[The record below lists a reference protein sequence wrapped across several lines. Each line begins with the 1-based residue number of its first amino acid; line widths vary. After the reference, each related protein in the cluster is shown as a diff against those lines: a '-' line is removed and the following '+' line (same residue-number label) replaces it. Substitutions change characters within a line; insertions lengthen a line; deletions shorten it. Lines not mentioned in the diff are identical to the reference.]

1 VYQRKVRALQ
11 RQIARLDQRLLR
23 LDTMSR
29 LYAKGRAGLVLLG
42 LGAVLLVER
51 LCGTVFGLLT
61 AGVFLAGFL
70 IVAAFH
76 NRIKA
81 SVERYTLWRRL
92 KATHLARL
100 RRDWQHIPH
109 ASLAREEPEH
119 VFATDLNLTGD
130 RSLLHLLDTTTSHG
144 GSARLR
150 TWLLQPVLDAGEIRT
165 RQEQVRELIPLTAF
179 RDRLA
184 LCGALVA
191 RDPDTR
197 WEEES
202 VLAWLHQQSP
212 PFPLARWVALL
223 GLLAATNI
231 ALMSLYALSLVPA
244 WWPLSLALYLVL
256 YLSKHGEARHLFVE
270 AYRLER
276 ALEHVRAVLLYLET
290 RRYSGTP
297 RLAKLCAPFWRAAR
311 RPSLAL
317 KQIIRIAGAAGVQQS
332 NLLGFL
338 INALV
343 PWDLYFAHRLNQ
355 YKETIK
361 TDLPVWIDTWYELE
375 ALSALANFSAL
386 HPDYA
391 FPDVLPVTTLAAQPV
406 LRACGLGHPLLPP
419 AECVGNDFTLAHLG
433 EIALI
438 TGSNMSGKSTFLRT
452 LGVNLCL
459 AYAGAPV
466 SATALQTV
474 LLRLFT
480 CIKVSDSVTDGISYF
495 YAEVRRLRALLR
507 ACEAEEPI
515 PLCFLIDEIFR
526 GTNNRERLIGSRAY
540 IHALARGHGVGVIST
555 HDLELVTLA
564 DTVPSIRN
572 YHFREEVYNGRMVFD
587 YQLRPGPCPTTN
599 ALQIM
604 QMEGLPIAEEPAVDT
619 YPGHAGTS

>member
-1 VYQRKVRALQ
+1 VQQRKVHALR
-11 RQIARLDQRLLR
+11 RQIARLDRRLLR

-42 LGAVLLVER
+42 LGTVLLVER
-51 LCGTVFGLLT
+51 LCGTAFGLLT
-61 AGVFLAGFL
+61 AGVLLAGFL
-70 IVAAFH
+70 TVVAFH

-81 SVERYTLWRRL
+81 GIVRYTLWRRL
-92 KATHLARL
+92 KATHLARVL
-100 RRDWQHIPH
+100 RDWQHIPH
-109 ASLAREEPEH
+109 TSQAREEPEH
-119 VFATDLNLTGD
+119 IFAVDLNITGD

-144 GSARLR
+144 GSTRLR
-150 TWLLQPVLDAGEIRT
+150 TWFLQPVLDAGEIRT
-165 RQEQVRELIPLTAF
+165 RQEQVRELIPLVAF
-179 RDRLA
+179 RDHLA

-191 RDPDTR
+191 SDPDVR

-202 VLAWLHQQSP
+202 VLAWLHQQTP
-212 PFPLARWVALL
+212 PFPLARWVGLL
-223 GLLAATNI
+223 GLLAAMNI
-231 ALMSLYALSLVPA
+231 VLMSLYALSLVPA
-244 WWPLSLALYLVL
+244 WWSLSLALYLVL
-256 YLSKHGEARHLFVE
+256 YLSKHGEARYLFVE

-276 ALEHVRAVLLYLET
+276 ALEHLRAVLLYLET
-290 RRYSGTP
+290 HRYSGTP

-332 NLLGFL
+332 NMLGFL

-355 YKETIK
+355 YKETIR
-361 TDLPVWIDTWYELE
+361 TDLPIWIDTWYELE
-375 ALSALANFSAL
+375 ALNALANFGSL
-386 HPDYA
+386 HPDHV
-391 FPDVLPVTTLAAQPV
+391 FPDVLSATTPSTQPV
-406 LRACGLGHPLLPP
+406 LRACGLGHPLLPH
-419 AECVGNDFTLAHLG
+419 EGRVCNDFTFAYLS

-466 SATALQTV
+466 NATAFQTV

-495 YAEVRRLRALLR
+495 YAEVRRLKALLR

-540 IHALARGHGVGVIST
+540 IHALARGHGVGIIST

-572 YHFREEVYNGRMVFD
+572 YHFREEVHDGRMVFD
-587 YQLRPGPCPTTN
+587 YQLRSGPCPTTN

-604 QMEGLPIAEEPAVDT
+604 QMEGLPITEVPAVDT
-619 YPGHAGTS
+619 YPGHEGVS

>member
-1 VYQRKVRALQ
+1 VQQRKVHALR
-11 RQIARLDQRLLR
+11 RQIARLDRRLLH
-23 LDTMSR
+23 LDTVSR
-29 LYAKGRAGLVLLG
+29 LYAKSRAGIVLLG
-42 LGAVLLVER
+42 LGTVLVVER
-51 LCGTVFGLLT
+51 LCGTAFGLFT

-70 IVAAFH
+70 TVVTFH
-76 NRIKA
+76 NRVKA
-81 SVERYTLWRRL
+81 GIVRYTIWRRL
-92 KATHLARL
+92 KATHLARVL
-100 RRDWQHIPH
+100 RDWQHIPH
-109 ASLAREEPEH
+109 ASQAGEEPEH
-119 VFATDLNLTGD
+119 VFAADLNLTGD

-150 TWLLQPVLDAGEIRT
+150 TWLLQPVLDAGEIRM
-165 RQEQVRELIPLTAF
+165 RQEQVRELVPLVAF
-179 RDRLA
+179 RDHLA

-191 RDPDTR
+191 RDPDAR

-212 PFPLARWVALL
+212 PFPLTRWVGLL
-223 GLLAATNI
+223 GLLAAMNI
-231 ALMSLYALSLVPA
+231 ILMSLYALSLLPA
-244 WWPLSLALYLVL
+244 WWSLSLALYLVL
-256 YLSKHGEARHLFVE
+256 YLSKHGEARYLFVE

-276 ALEHVRAVLLYLET
+276 SLEHVRAVLLYLET
-290 RRYSGTP
+290 HRYSGTP
-297 RLAKLCAPFWRAAR
+297 RLAKLCAPFWRAVR

-361 TDLPVWIDTWYELE
+361 TDLPIWIDTWYELE
-375 ALSALANFSAL
+375 ALNALANFGSL
-386 HPDYA
+386 HPDYV
-391 FPDVLPVTTLAAQPV
+391 FPDVLPVMTPSAQPV
-406 LRACGLGHPLLPP
+406 LRACGLGHPLLPY
-419 AECVGNDFTLAHLG
+419 EGRVCNDFTFAHLG

-466 SATALQTV
+466 NATALQTG

-480 CIKVSDSVTDGISYF
+480 CMKVSDSVTDGISYF
-495 YAEVRRLRALLR
+495 YAEVRRLKALLR

-564 DTVPSIRN
+564 DTIPSICN
-572 YHFREEVYNGRMVFD
+572 YHFREEVHDGHMVFD

-604 QMEGLPIAEEPAVDT
+604 QMEGLPIAEVPAVDT
-619 YPGHAGTS
+619 YLGHEGVS

>member
-1 VYQRKVRALQ
+1 
-11 RQIARLDQRLLR
+11 
-23 LDTMSR
+23 MNR
-29 LYAKGRAGLVLLG
+29 LYARGRVGIVLLG
-42 LGAVLLVER
+42 LATVLIVER
-51 LCGTVFGLLT
+51 LYGTAVGLLA
-61 AGVFLAGFL
+61 AGIFLAIFL
-70 IVAAFH
+70 IVVAFH
-76 NRIKA
+76 NRLKA
-81 SVERYTLWRRL
+81 GMVRHTIWRRL
-92 KATHLARL
+92 KATHLARVI
-100 RRDWQHIPH
+100 RDWGQIPH
-109 ASLAREEPEH
+109 ASQIQEDPEH
-119 VFATDLNLTGD
+119 VFAADLNLTGA
-130 RSLLHLLDTTTSHG
+130 RSLLHLLDTATSHG

-165 RQEQVRELIPLTAF
+165 RQEQVRELVPLVAF
-179 RDRLA
+179 RDHLA

-191 RDPDTR
+191 SDPDVR
-197 WEEES
+197 WEETS
-202 VLAWLHQQSP
+202 VLAWLRQQSP
-212 PFPLARWVALL
+212 PFSLARWVGFL

-231 ALMSLYALSLVPA
+231 VLISLYALSLLPA
-244 WWPLSLALYLVL
+244 WWSLSLPLYLVL
-256 YLSKHGEARHLFVE
+256 YLYKHGEAHHLFVE

-276 ALEHVRAVLLYLET
+276 ALEHLRAVLLYLET
-290 RRYSGTP
+290 HRYSGTP
-297 RLAKLCAPFWRAAR
+297 HLARLCAPFWRAAR
-311 RPSLAL
+311 RPSAAL

-343 PWDLYFAHRLNQ
+343 PWDLYFAHQLNQ
-355 YKETIK
+355 YKEAIK

-375 ALSALANFSAL
+375 ALNALANFGSL
-386 HPDYA
+386 HPDYV
-391 FPDVLPVTTLAAQPV
+391 FPEVLPVTTSAAQPV
-406 LRACGLGHPLLPP
+406 LRACGLGHPLLPH
-419 AECVGNDFTLAHLG
+419 AGRVCNDFAFAHLG

-459 AYAGAPV
+459 AYVGAPV
-466 SATALQTV
+466 NATALQTH

-495 YAEVRRLRALLR
+495 YAEVRRLKALLR
-507 ACEAEEPI
+507 ACEAEKPI

-540 IHALARGHGVGVIST
+540 IYALTRGHGVGAIST

-564 DTVPSIRN
+564 DTVPSVRN
-572 YHFREEVYNGRMVFD
+572 YHFREEVHDGRMVFD

-604 QMEGLPIAEEPAVDT
+604 QMEGLPIAAAPTVNTHPSQESV
-619 YPGHAGTS
+619 S

>member
-1 VYQRKVRALQ
+1 
-11 RQIARLDQRLLR
+11 
-23 LDTMSR
+23 M
-29 LYAKGRAGLVLLG
+29 
-42 LGAVLLVER
+42 
-51 LCGTVFGLLT
+51 LT
-61 AGVFLAGFL
+61 D
-70 IVAAFH
+70 
-76 NRIKA
+76 
-81 SVERYTLWRRL
+81 S
-92 KATHLARL
+92 
-100 RRDWQHIPH
+100 IPH
-109 ASLAREEPEH
+109 AAGMGDPLTDPISFLIRAHARHGNLFAIRKEGPVFSRVAECAGVVAALGVENQRAILVDTETFGLPISAAEKLKLPQNLVNLNRSLHSMRGAEHAAHKRLLITMLNHAVSPHRPVWEALEE
-119 VFATDLNLTGD
+119 VTGD
-130 RSLLHLLDTTTSHG
+130 WIPGPVHL
-144 GSARLR
+144 
-150 TWLLQPVLDAGEIRT
+150 V
-165 RQEQVRELIPLTAF
+165 EQIRELVPLAAF
-179 RDRLA
+179 RDHLA

-191 RDPDTR
+191 RDPDAR

-202 VLAWLHQQSP
+202 VLTWLQQQSP
-212 PFPLARWVALL
+212 PFPLACWVALL

-256 YLSKHGEARHLFVE
+256 YLSKHGEARNLFVE

-276 ALEHVRAVLLYLET
+276 SLEHVRAVLFYLET
-290 RRYSGTP
+290 HRYTGTP
-297 RLAKLCAPFWRAAR
+297 RLAKLCAPFWRATR
-311 RPSLAL
+311 RPSRAL

-375 ALSALANFSAL
+375 ALNALANFGAL
-386 HPDYA
+386 HPDYV
-391 FPDVLPVTTLAAQPV
+391 FPDVLAATTPSTQPV
-406 LRACGLGHPLLPP
+406 LRACGLGHPLLPH
-419 AECVGNDFTLAHLG
+419 EGRVCNDFTLAHVG

-466 SATALQTV
+466 NATALQTI

-495 YAEVRRLRALLR
+495 YAEVRRLKALLHN
-507 ACEAEEPI
+507 CEAEEPI

-564 DTVPSIRN
+564 DTVLSIRN
-572 YHFREEVYNGRMVFD
+572 YHFREEVHEGRMVFD
-587 YQLRPGPCPTTN
+587 YRLRPGPCPTTN

-604 QMEGLPIAEEPAVDT
+604 QIEGLPIADVPAVE
-619 YPGHAGTS
+619 